1 MDPKNINQTSFCNN
15 KTDHIISNELK
26 QYLLTDM
33 FNRSSIKF
41 DDKYARIYNK
51 KFINNFKNEHIC
63 CFKSYGSPYLLY
75 CTRINN
81 IPYSI
86 LIDKKINKDHSLPK
100 MFIVNYKFDKD
111 IYNGSLFECEL
122 VRDNINNW
130 FILIGDV
137 YYLRN
142 EIMKKNKNIIERMNF
157 IYDLLEN
164 HYTETEFAN
173 ICNIRVKRYYDISN
187 YSEAFSSINNL
198 NYKVRGVYIVPMN
211 VNYANILYL
220 YTDDDKKSI
229 SKNNNN
235 NNNINFKVT
244 KGSKPEIYDIYLRA
258 PNGYQKIDNLYIQDI
273 NFSKYMKDELNEID
287 EIILQCKYN
296 TRFNKWVGIKKTN
309 NSVHHISDIKNA

>member
-1 MDPKNINQTSFCNN
+1 MDPKNINKTSFCNDMVDN
-15 KTDHIISNELK
+15 IISNELK

-51 KFINNFKNEHIC
+51 RFITNFKNEHIF

-86 LIDKKINKDHSLPK
+86 LIDKKINRGHDLPK
-100 MFIVNYKFDKD
+100 MFVVNYKFDKD

-122 VRDNINNW
+122 VRDNQSNW

-137 YYLRN
+137 YYLKN
-142 EIMKKNKNIIERMNF
+142 VILKKNKNIIERINL
-157 IYDLLEN
+157 IYDLLDN
-164 HYTETEFAN
+164 HYTETEIAN
-173 ICNIRVKRYYDISN
+173 ICNIRVKRYYDIDN
-187 YSEAFSSINNL
+187 YSNIYKNINDL
-198 NYKVRGVYIVPMN
+198 NYKVRGVYIVPIN
-211 VNYANILYL
+211 INFANILYL
-220 YTDDDKKSI
+220 YTDDDKQKMNI
-229 SKNNNN
+229 SN

-258 PNGYQKIDNLYIQDI
+258 PNGYQKIDNLYIQDT
-273 NFSKYMKDELNEID
+273 NFSKYMMDELSDVD

-296 TRFNKWVGIKKTN
+296 NRFNKWEGIKKTTN
-309 NSVHHISDIKNA
+309 IVHHISDIKTV